1 MLDSSA
7 VVDASVG
14 GAQNAFSEVGAA
26 GGNQLAQLIEQ
37 FGRTDVNGAIGNIL
51 GFTFG
56 DLIKQVIND
65 SPLPDFLKDAAG
77 EAIDGAVADERAVS
91 TPEAEEAIQ
100 DEMGEAMM
108 DLIRGMTQA
117 ADEMMKEEAEGGT
130 ESGVSGGGKGL
141 AGGNWLVALAKA
153 LGEVAGEHLGRSV
166 ALAGEISENAG
177 AGGEGPEAQQAQAEK
192 MTALQAEMQAE
203 TQMFKL
209 AQEGLTTIIKNVGEA
224 LSSTARKQ

>member
-1 MLDSSA
+1 MLDSNA
-7 VVDASVG
+7 VVDTAVS
-14 GAQNAFSEVGAA
+14 GAQNAFSEVESA
-26 GGNQLAQLIEQ
+26 GRNQLAGLIEQ
-37 FGRTDVNGAIGNIL
+37 FGRSDVNGAIGNIL

-91 TPEAEEAIQ
+91 TPEAEAATQE
-100 DEMGEAMM
+100 EMGDALM
-108 DLIRGMTQA
+108 DLVRGMADA

-130 ESGVSGGGKGL
+130 EGGVKGGANGL
-141 AGGNWLVALAKA
+141 GGGNWLVALAKA

-166 ALAGEISENAG
+166 ALAGEISANAG

-209 AQEGLTTIIKNVGEA
+209 AQEGLTTIVKNVGEA